1 MVGTSQT
8 TVFEIA
14 NSGRFSGTAPSSPS
28 HSTVYAKAIFDDH
41 GNSRSLTLTMS
52 VLSGL
57 LPTGAYASDWYFN
70 SIKAPFTHISYVS
83 GDHANSVDNG
93 TNSFKADTT
102 GGNFD
107 FAFHF
112 SNHNHD
118 ISGGET
124 SVYSLTDLGL
134 TADSFRSASVPSF
147 SENDG
152 HNNEHYQHLVWGNSL
167 VWSTSRVM
175 VWCMTMIVA
184 NLPGSRVTNLSHI
197 FQKPRPTPCSKQDLV
212 WWGPFF
218 VVAGELNSTGLKK
231 LAGLSKEC
239 CTNLAPFR
247 QVVKVEKGCCIQYS
261 FTSNVS
267 PVEIT
272 ECWDH
277 TKRIHMPHQPG

>member
-1 MVGTSQT
+1 MKIELLSMVGTSQT

-41 GNSRSLTLTMS
+41 GSSRSITLTMS

-70 SIKAPFTHISYVS
+70 SIKAPLTHISYVS

-134 TADSFRSASVPSF
+134 TADSFRSACVPSF

-152 HNNEHYQHLVWGNSL
+152 HSDEHYQHLVERGFLGAIQLQGYGLMPNDDHGKYTWITGNEF
-167 VWSTSRVM
+167 V
-175 VWCMTMIVA
+175 
-184 NLPGSRVTNLSHI
+184 SH
-197 FQKPRPTPCSKQDLV
+197 TPEPESYAM
-212 WWGPFF
+212 FI
-218 VVAGELNSTGLKK
+218 
-231 LAGLSKEC
+231 AGLGLMGFIARRRKTDWS
-239 CTNLAPFR
+239 
-247 QVVKVEKGCCIQYS
+247 
-261 FTSNVS
+261 
-267 PVEIT
+267 
-272 ECWDH
+272 
-277 TKRIHMPHQPG
+277 

>member
-1 MVGTSQT
+1 MKIEFLSMVGTSQT

-41 GNSRSLTLTMS
+41 GSSRSVTLTMS

-70 SIKAPFTHISYVS
+70 SIKAPLTHISYVS

-124 SVYSLTDLGL
+124 SVYTLTDLGL
-134 TADSFRSASVPSF
+134 TANSFRSFSVPSRCGVG
-147 SENDG
+147 ENEDG
-152 HNNEHYQHLVWGNSL
+152 HHHQNF
-167 VWSTSRVM
+167 
-175 VWCMTMIVA
+175 I
-184 NLPGSRVTNLSHI
+184 
-197 FQKPRPTPCSKQDLV
+197 
-212 WWGPFF
+212 
-218 VVAGELNSTGLKK
+218 GEGL
-231 LAGLSKEC
+231 LGAIQPQGYGL
-239 CTNLAPFR
+239 
-247 QVVKVEKGCCIQYS
+247 
-261 FTSNVS
+261 
-267 PVEIT
+267 
-272 ECWDH
+272 
-277 TKRIHMPHQPG
+277 IHGKYA

>member
-1 MVGTSQT
+1 
-8 TVFEIA
+8 
-14 NSGRFSGTAPSSPS
+14 
-28 HSTVYAKAIFDDH
+28 
-41 GNSRSLTLTMS
+41 MS
-52 VLSGL
+52 ALSEL

-70 SIKAPFTHISYVS
+70 SIKAPLTHISYVS

-152 HNNEHYQHLVWGNSL
+152 HNDERYQHLVERGFLGAIQLQGYGLMPNDNHGKYTWIAGNEF
-167 VWSTSRVM
+167 V
-175 VWCMTMIVA
+175 
-184 NLPGSRVTNLSHI
+184 SH
-197 FQKPRPTPCSKQDLV
+197 TPE
-212 WWGPFF
+212 PETYAMFI
-218 VVAGELNSTGLKK
+218 
-231 LAGLSKEC
+231 AGLGLMGLIARRRRR
-239 CTNLAPFR
+239 T
-247 QVVKVEKGCCIQYS
+247 
-261 FTSNVS
+261 
-267 PVEIT
+267 
-272 ECWDH
+272 
-277 TKRIHMPHQPG
+277 